1 MSNQKKQNLLYKTKT
16 PRLVYALLIIFGVA
30 CIVLLVAL
38 VHKTNTGKPANVPHI
53 SLGSMQ
59 YDFTSGRAVK
69 RNDPSVNTLKAF
81 LETDAAHEGCP
92 LGQPPYE
99 YVVASTK
106 DETQVFIHYGC
117 GAADSPMFATK
128 VNGAWKMLS
137 PTNHF
142 DTFGIPGC
150 SYLAVN
156 GISKEIAPVCANS
169 LETGLAASYSVR

>member
-1 MSNQKKQNLLYKTKT
+1 MSDQKKRNIPYKTPT
-16 PRLVYALLIIFGVA
+16 LVYGLLIIFGVA

-38 VHKTNTGKPANVPHI
+38 VHKADTDKRAKVPNI

-59 YDFTSGRAVK
+59 YDFTSGRAIK
-69 RNDPSVNTLKAF
+69 RNDASVNTLKAF

-92 LGQPPYE
+92 SGHPPYE
-99 YVVASTK
+99 YVIAYTK
-106 DETQVFIHYGC
+106 DETQIFIHYGC

-142 DTFGIPGC
+142 DIFGIPSC
-150 SYLAVN
+150 SYLAAN
-156 GISKEIAPVCANS
+156 GISKEIAPVCANG
-169 LETGLAASYSVR
+169 LKTGLAASYSVR